1 MKMLVFLLL
10 VNLWFCEWTE
20 PWGKMKMFV
29 EVTDT
34 LSTSSINQDSVRMYL
49 DDGFHMISV
58 VSTTMDT
65 TIWRNPAITVPE
77 VLLSTG
83 LGIDSNLV
91 YDSLLHIIVLNKFIP
106 MNIKMEK

>member
-1 MKMLVFLLL
+1 MKILFFLLL
-10 VNLWFCEWTE
+10 ANLWFCEWTE
-20 PWGKMKMFV
+20 PWGEMKMFV

-34 LSTSSINQDSVRMYL
+34 LSISSINQDSVRVYL

-65 TIWRNPAITVPE
+65 TIWRDPAITVPE
-77 VLLSTG
+77 VLLRTG
-83 LGIDSNLV
+83 LGI
-91 YDSLLHIIVLNKFIP
+91 DSLLHIIVLNKFIP